1 MAQISGQGRWLI
13 RLIVVKKL
21 LLAGVLLAISLAA
34 VFGDVHYAELSDFAE
49 TWGKAD
55 RQFLSSLA
63 EKGTLLGPTRL
74 MRLAF
79 VSGLYAAMIMVA
91 AWATW
96 VGRRWGE
103 WLLVGVLG
111 LALPLE
117 LVDALH
123 EQSPRTWFVLGLTV
137 IGLMLTT
144 RLALSSERRE

>member
-21 LLAGVLLAISLAA
+21 LLAGVLLAISVAA
-34 VFGDVHYAELSDFAE
+34 AFGDVHYAQLSDFAE
-49 TWGKAD
+49 TWGNAD

-63 EKGTLLGPTRL
+63 EKGSLLGPTRL

-79 VSGLYAAMIMVA
+79 VSGLYAALILVA

-123 EQSPRTWFVLGLTV
+123 EQSPRTWIVLGLTV
-137 IGLMLTT
+137 IGLVLTT
-144 RLALSSERRE
+144 RLALSSERRP

>member
-1 MAQISGQGRWLI
+1 MAQSSGQGRWLI

-21 LLAGVLLAISLAA
+21 FLAGALLAISLAA

-117 LVDALH
+117 LEHALH
-123 EQSPRTWFVLGLTV
+123 EQSPRTWVVLGLTV
-137 IGLMLTT
+137 IGLVLTT
-144 RLALSSERRE
+144 RLALSSERRQ

>member
-1 MAQISGQGRWLI
+1 MAQTADRGRWLI
-13 RLIVVKKL
+13 RLIVLKKL
-21 LLAGVLLAISLAA
+21 LLAAVLLVISLAA
-34 VFGDVHYAELSDFAE
+34 LFGDLHYAELSDFAE
-49 TWGKAD
+49 AWGRAD

-74 MRLAF
+74 MRLAL
-79 VSGLYAAMIMVA
+79 VSGVYAGLIMVA

-117 LVDALH
+117 FEHALH
-123 EQSPRTWFVLGLTV
+123 ERSPRTWIVLGLTV
-137 IGLMLTT
+137 IALLLTT
-144 RLALSSERRE
+144 RLALNSESRD

>member
-21 LLAGVLLAISLAA
+21 LLAGVLLCISLAA

-49 TWGKAD
+49 TWGNAD
-55 RQFLSSLA
+55 RQFLSTLA
-63 EKGTLLGPTRL
+63 EKGSLLGPTRL
-74 MRLAF
+74 MRLAL
-79 VSGLYAAMIMVA
+79 VSGLYAALILVA

-117 LVDALH
+117 LADALH
-123 EQSPRTWFVLGLTV
+123 EQSPRTWVVLGLTV
-137 IGLMLTT
+137 IGIVLTT
-144 RLALSSERRE
+144 RLALSSERRP

>member
-1 MAQISGQGRWLI
+1 M
-13 RLIVVKKL
+13 
-21 LLAGVLLAISLAA
+21 
-34 VFGDVHYAELSDFAE
+34 FGDVHYAELSDFAE

-79 VSGLYAAMIMVA
+79 VSGLYAAMIMIA

-117 LVDALH
+117 LEHALH
-123 EQSPRTWFVLGLTV
+123 EQSPRTWVVLGLTV
-137 IGLMLTT
+137 IGLVLTT
-144 RLALSSERRE
+144 RLALSSERRQ

>member
-21 LLAGVLLAISLAA
+21 LLAGVLLCISLVA
-34 VFGDVHYAELSDFAE
+34 VLGDVHYAELSDFAE
-49 TWGKAD
+49 TWGNAD
-55 RQFLSSLA
+55 RQFLTSLA
-63 EKGTLLGPTRL
+63 EKGSLLGPTRL
-74 MRLAF
+74 MRLAL
-79 VSGLYAAMIMVA
+79 VSGLYAALILVA

-117 LVDALH
+117 LADALH
-123 EQSPRTWFVLGLTV
+123 EQSPRTWVVLGLTL
-137 IGLMLTT
+137 IGIVLTT
-144 RLALSSERRE
+144 RLALSSERRP

>member
-1 MAQISGQGRWLI
+1 MAQSSGQGRWLI

-21 LLAGVLLAISLAA
+21 FLAGALLAISLAA

-55 RQFLSSLA
+55 RQLLSSLA

-117 LVDALH
+117 LEHALH
-123 EQSPRTWFVLGLTV
+123 EQSPRTWVVLGLTV
-137 IGLMLTT
+137 IGLVLTT
-144 RLALSSERRE
+144 RLALSSERRS

>member
-21 LLAGVLLAISLAA
+21 LLAGVLLTISLAA

-117 LVDALH
+117 LEHALH
-123 EQSPRTWFVLGLTV
+123 EQSPRTWVVLGLTV
-137 IGLMLTT
+137 IGLVLTT
-144 RLALSSERRE
+144 RLALSSERRQ

>member
-21 LLAGVLLAISLAA
+21 LLAGVLLGISLAA
-34 VFGDVHYAELSDFAE
+34 VFGDVHYTELSAFAE
-49 TWGKAD
+49 TWGNAD

-63 EKGTLLGPTRL
+63 EKGSLLGPTRL
-74 MRLAF
+74 MRLAL
-79 VSGLYAAMIMVA
+79 VSGLYAALILVA

-117 LVDALH
+117 LADALH
-123 EQSPRTWFVLGLTV
+123 EQSPRTWVVLGLTV
-137 IGLMLTT
+137 IGVALTT
-144 RLALSSERRE
+144 RLALSSERCN

>member
-1 MAQISGQGRWLI
+1 MAQIAGQGRLLV
-13 RLIVVKKL
+13 RLIVIKKL
-21 LLAGVLLAISLAA
+21 LLAGVLFAISLAA

-49 TWGKAD
+49 TWGNAD

-63 EKGTLLGPTRL
+63 VKGTLLGPTRL
-74 MRLAF
+74 MRLAL
-79 VSGLYAAMIMVA
+79 VSGLYAALILVA

-117 LVDALH
+117 LADALH
-123 EQSPRTWFVLGLTV
+123 EQSPRTWLVLGLTV
-137 IGLMLTT
+137 IGLVLTT
-144 RLALSSERRE
+144 RLALSSERSS

>member
-1 MAQISGQGRWLI
+1 MAQIAGQGRLLV
-13 RLIVVKKL
+13 RLIVIKKL
-21 LLAGVLLAISLAA
+21 LLAGALFAISLAA

-49 TWGKAD
+49 TWGNAD

-63 EKGTLLGPTRL
+63 AKGTLLGPTRL
-74 MRLAF
+74 MRLAL
-79 VSGLYAAMIMVA
+79 VSGLYAALILVA

-117 LVDALH
+117 LADALH
-123 EQSPRTWFVLGLTV
+123 EQSPRTWIVLGLTLF
-137 IGLMLTT
+137 GLVLTT
-144 RLALSSERRE
+144 RMALSPGGQQ

>member
-1 MAQISGQGRWLI
+1 MAQIAGRGRLLV
-13 RLIVVKKL
+13 RLIVIKKL
-21 LLAGVLLAISLAA
+21 LLAGALFAISLAA

-49 TWGKAD
+49 TWGNAD

-63 EKGTLLGPTRL
+63 VKGTLLGPTRL
-74 MRLAF
+74 MRLAL
-79 VSGLYAAMIMVA
+79 VSGLYAALILVA

-117 LVDALH
+117 LADALH
-123 EQSPRTWFVLGLTV
+123 EQSPRTWVVLGLTV
-137 IGLMLTT
+137 IGLVLTT
-144 RLALSSERRE
+144 RLALSSERSP

>member
-63 EKGTLLGPTRL
+63 VKGTLLGPTRL

-79 VSGLYAAMIMVA
+79 VSGLYAALILVA

-117 LVDALH
+117 VVDALH
-123 EQSPRTWFVLGLTV
+123 EQSPRTWIVLGLTV
-137 IGLMLTT
+137 IGLVLTT
-144 RLALSSERRE
+144 RMALSSERRP

>member
-21 LLAGVLLAISLAA
+21 LLAGVLLTISLAA

-79 VSGLYAAMIMVA
+79 VSGLYAAMIMIA

-117 LVDALH
+117 LEHALH
-123 EQSPRTWFVLGLTV
+123 EQSPRTWLVLGLTV
-137 IGLMLTT
+137 IGLVLTT
-144 RLALSSERRE
+144 RLALSSERRQ

>member
-1 MAQISGQGRWLI
+1 MAQIAGQGRLLV
-13 RLIVVKKL
+13 RLIVIKKL
-21 LLAGVLLAISLAA
+21 LLAGALFAISLAA

-49 TWGKAD
+49 TWGNAD

-63 EKGTLLGPTRL
+63 AKGTLLGPTRL
-74 MRLAF
+74 MRLAL
-79 VSGLYAAMIMVA
+79 VSGLYATLIFVA

-117 LVDALH
+117 LADALH
-123 EQSPRTWFVLGLTV
+123 EQSPRTWVVLGLTV
-137 IGLMLTT
+137 IGLVLTT
-144 RLALSSERRE
+144 RLALSSERSS

>member
-1 MAQISGQGRWLI
+1 MAQIAGQGRLLV
-13 RLIVVKKL
+13 RLIVIKKL
-21 LLAGVLLAISLAA
+21 LLAGVLFAISLAA

-49 TWGKAD
+49 TWGNAD

-63 EKGTLLGPTRL
+63 VKGTLLGPTRL
-74 MRLAF
+74 MRLAL
-79 VSGLYAAMIMVA
+79 VSGLYAALILVA

-117 LVDALH
+117 LADALH
-123 EQSPRTWFVLGLTV
+123 EQSPRTWVVLGLTV
-137 IGLMLTT
+137 IGLVLTT
-144 RLALSSERRE
+144 RLALSSERSP

>member
-1 MAQISGQGRWLI
+1 MAQIAGQGRLLV
-13 RLIVVKKL
+13 RLIVIKKL
-21 LLAGVLLAISLAA
+21 LLAGALFAISLAA

-49 TWGKAD
+49 TWGNAD

-63 EKGTLLGPTRL
+63 VKGTLLGPTRL
-74 MRLAF
+74 MRLAL
-79 VSGLYAAMIMVA
+79 VSGLYAALILVA

-117 LVDALH
+117 LADALH
-123 EQSPRTWFVLGLTV
+123 EQSPRTWVVLGLTV
-137 IGLMLTT
+137 LGLVLTT
-144 RLALSSERRE
+144 RLALSSERSS

>member
-1 MAQISGQGRWLI
+1 MAQIAAQGRLLV
-13 RLIVVKKL
+13 RLVVIKKL
-21 LLAGVLLAISLAA
+21 LLAGVLFAISLAA

-49 TWGKAD
+49 TWGNAD

-63 EKGTLLGPTRL
+63 VKGTLLGPTRL
-74 MRLAF
+74 MRLAL
-79 VSGLYAAMIMVA
+79 VSGLYAALILVA

-117 LVDALH
+117 LADALH
-123 EQSPRTWFVLGLTV
+123 EQSPRTWVVLGLTV
-137 IGLMLTT
+137 LGLVLTT
-144 RLALSSERRE
+144 RLALSSERRP

>member
-21 LLAGVLLAISLAA
+21 LLAGALLAISLAA

-79 VSGLYAAMIMVA
+79 VSGLYAAMIMIA

-117 LVDALH
+117 LEHALH
-123 EQSPRTWFVLGLTV
+123 EQSPRTWVVLGLTV
-137 IGLMLTT
+137 IGLVLTT
-144 RLALSSERRE
+144 RLALSSERRQ

>member
-21 LLAGVLLAISLAA
+21 LLAGVLLCISLAA

-49 TWGKAD
+49 TWGNAD
-55 RQFLSSLA
+55 RQFLTSLA
-63 EKGTLLGPTRL
+63 EKGSLLGPTRL
-74 MRLAF
+74 MRLAL
-79 VSGLYAAMIMVA
+79 VSGLYAALILVA

-117 LVDALH
+117 LADALH
-123 EQSPRTWFVLGLTV
+123 EQSPRTWVVLGLTV
-137 IGLMLTT
+137 IGIVLTT
-144 RLALSSERRE
+144 RLALSSERRS

>member
-21 LLAGVLLAISLAA
+21 LLAGVLLTISLAA

-117 LVDALH
+117 LEHALD
-123 EQSPRTWFVLGLTV
+123 EQSPRTWVVLGLTV
-137 IGLMLTT
+137 IGLVLTT
-144 RLALSSERRE
+144 RLALSSERRQ

>member
-1 MAQISGQGRWLI
+1 MAQIAGQGRLLV
-13 RLIVVKKL
+13 RLIVIKKL
-21 LLAGVLLAISLAA
+21 LLAGALFAISLAA

-49 TWGKAD
+49 TWGNAD

-63 EKGTLLGPTRL
+63 AKGTLLGPTRL
-74 MRLAF
+74 MRLAL
-79 VSGLYAAMIMVA
+79 VSGLYAALIFVA

-117 LVDALH
+117 LADALH
-123 EQSPRTWFVLGLTV
+123 EQSPRTWVVLGLTV
-137 IGLMLTT
+137 IGLVLTT
-144 RLALSSERRE
+144 RLALSSERSS

>member
-1 MAQISGQGRWLI
+1 MAEIATQGRLLI
-13 RLIVVKKL
+13 RLIVIKKL

-49 TWGKAD
+49 TWGNGD

-63 EKGTLLGPTRL
+63 VKGTLLGPTRL

-79 VSGLYAAMIMVA
+79 FSGLYAALILVA

-103 WLLVGVLG
+103 WLLIGVLG

-117 LVDALH
+117 LADALH
-123 EQSPRTWFVLGLTV
+123 EQSPRTWLVLGLTV
-137 IGLMLTT
+137 VGLVLTT
-144 RLALSSERRE
+144 RLALSSERRH

>member
-1 MAQISGQGRWLI
+1 MAQSSGQGRWLI

-21 LLAGVLLAISLAA
+21 LLAGVLLTISLAA

-79 VSGLYAAMIMVA
+79 VSGLYAAMIMIA

-117 LVDALH
+117 LEHALH
-123 EQSPRTWFVLGLTV
+123 EQSPRTWVVLGLTV
-137 IGLMLTT
+137 IGLVLTT
-144 RLALSSERRE
+144 RLALSSERRQ

>member
-1 MAQISGQGRWLI
+1 MAQIAGQGRLLV
-13 RLIVVKKL
+13 RLIVIKKL
-21 LLAGVLLAISLAA
+21 LLAGALFAISLAA

-49 TWGKAD
+49 TWGNAD

-63 EKGTLLGPTRL
+63 AKGTLLGPTRL
-74 MRLAF
+74 MRLAL
-79 VSGLYAAMIMVA
+79 VSGLYAALILVA

-117 LVDALH
+117 LADALN
-123 EQSPRTWFVLGLTV
+123 EQSPRTWVVLGLTV
-137 IGLMLTT
+137 IGLVLTT
-144 RLALSSERRE
+144 RLALSSERSP

>member
-1 MAQISGQGRWLI
+1 MAQIAAQGRLLV
-13 RLIVVKKL
+13 RLVVIKKL
-21 LLAGVLLAISLAA
+21 LLAGVLFAISLAA

-49 TWGKAD
+49 TWGNAD

-63 EKGTLLGPTRL
+63 VKGTLLGPTRL
-74 MRLAF
+74 MRLAL
-79 VSGLYAAMIMVA
+79 VSGLYAALIFVA

-117 LVDALH
+117 LADALH
-123 EQSPRTWFVLGLTV
+123 EQNPRTWVVLGLTV
-137 IGLMLTT
+137 IGLVLTT
-144 RLALSSERRE
+144 RLALSSERSP

>member
-1 MAQISGQGRWLI
+1 MAQIAGRGRLLV
-13 RLIVVKKL
+13 RLIVIKKL
-21 LLAGVLLAISLAA
+21 LLAGALFAISLAA

-49 TWGKAD
+49 AWGNAD

-63 EKGTLLGPTRL
+63 VKGTLLGPTRL
-74 MRLAF
+74 MRLAL
-79 VSGLYAAMIMVA
+79 VSGLYAALILVA

-117 LVDALH
+117 LADALH
-123 EQSPRTWFVLGLTV
+123 EQSPRTWVVLGLTV
-137 IGLMLTT
+137 LGLVLTT
-144 RLALSSERRE
+144 RLALSSERSP

>member
-21 LLAGVLLAISLAA
+21 LLAGVLLTISLAA

-79 VSGLYAAMIMVA
+79 VSGLYAAMIMIA

-117 LVDALH
+117 LEHALH
-123 EQSPRTWFVLGLTV
+123 EQSPRTWVVLGLTV
-137 IGLMLTT
+137 IGLVLTT
-144 RLALSSERRE
+144 RLALSSERSS